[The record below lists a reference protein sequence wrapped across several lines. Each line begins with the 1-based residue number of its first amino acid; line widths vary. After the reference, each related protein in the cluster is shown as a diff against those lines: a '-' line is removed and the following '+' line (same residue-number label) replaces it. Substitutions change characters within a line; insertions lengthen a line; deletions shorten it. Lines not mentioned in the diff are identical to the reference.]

1 MYTKEIIELDKKF
14 IINTYGERSL
24 LIVRGRGMQ
33 VWDAEGKEYLD
44 FFSGIGVN
52 ILGHC
57 HPGIISAIKEQSE
70 KFIHISNLYYNEPQV
85 RLAELL
91 TERFNGKC
99 FFTNSGAEA
108 NEAAIKLVR
117 KYYQGLSRACKKR
130 YKIITMK
137 DSFHGRTL
145 ASLAATG
152 QRKHQNG
159 FSPLPSGFKYVPL
172 NDIDAV
178 SAAIDEETA
187 AVMVEPIQ
195 GEGGNNVA
203 SNDYLHFLRMLCNKE
218 RIILI
223 FDEIQCGLGRTGE
236 FFAYEHAGV
245 IPDILTLAKPI
256 GGGLPL
262 GAMLAR
268 DEIANAFLPGNHA
281 STFGG
286 NPVSC
291 AAGVALIETIMKENL
306 LENAIVMGDYLFKKL
321 NLLKE
326 KNPFI
331 VEIRGRK
338 LMIGMEL
345 AFGGMEVV
353 RQCLLNGLLIN
364 CTAENFIRF
373 LPPLII
379 TRNEI
384 DKALSILGPIL
395 KEVQA
400 QGSKG
405 E

>member
-1 MYTKEIIELDKKF
+1 
-14 IINTYGERSL
+14 
-24 LIVRGRGMQ
+24 
-33 VWDAEGKEYLD
+33 
-44 FFSGIGVN
+44 
-52 ILGHC
+52 
-57 HPGIISAIKEQSE
+57 
-70 KFIHISNLYYNEPQV
+70 
-85 RLAELL
+85 
-91 TERFNGKC
+91 
-99 FFTNSGAEA
+99 
-108 NEAAIKLVR
+108 
-117 KYYQGLSRACKKR
+117 
-130 YKIITMK
+130 
-137 DSFHGRTL
+137 
-145 ASLAATG
+145 
-152 QRKHQNG
+152 
-159 FSPLPSGFKYVPL
+159 
-172 NDIDAV
+172 
-178 SAAIDEETA
+178 
-187 AVMVEPIQ
+187 MVEPIQ